1 MDSDANFILEFTDD
15 LKCYVAFKHV
25 DLEKY
30 PYTEISQ
37 IELWLLRDWPNENV
51 ASCITD
57 WYNLDSTFV
66 NQHVRAYT
74 ERIIQVLKDMDSD
87 ANLILEFTDDLKC
100 YVAFKHMDLEQNTDI
115 GQIEIWLLR
124 DWINEDIDH

>member
-1 MDSDANFILEFTDD
+1 
-15 LKCYVAFKHV
+15 
-25 DLEKY
+25 
-30 PYTEISQ
+30 
-37 IELWLLRDWPNENV
+37 
-51 ASCITD
+51 
-57 WYNLDSTFV
+57 
-66 NQHVRAYT
+66 YT

-124 DWINEDIDH
+124 DWINEDIDHCDALWSNLDLAFVNQHVR